1 MAAIINS
8 NNNNNNME
16 MMIEY
21 FRKFNRRNEDNSAI
35 IYKFDLITES
45 IIQLNDNE
53 QQQQQR
59 QRGGGGGGGGGE
71 GEGEEV
77 KRGMITEWEQFI
89 NSKLTEDN
97 ECKYVLYKFRYMSAT
112 DKIERSKLIFILW
125 SPSSAPRKQK
135 MMSAFFA
142 HSFLDRI
149 GATSAVSCQIQASS
163 LDSLDYH
170 DVLEKLSRT
179 LSVK

>member
-8 NNNNNNME
+8 NNNNNNNMA

-21 FRKFNRRNEDNSAI
+21 FRKFNRRNQDNSAI

-53 QQQQQR
+53 QQQQR
-59 QRGGGGGGGGGE
+59 QRGE

>member
-8 NNNNNNME
+8 NNNNNNNMA

-53 QQQQQR
+53 QQQQR
-59 QRGGGGGGGGGE
+59 QRGE

>member
-8 NNNNNNME
+8 NNNNNNNNMA

-21 FRKFNRRNEDNSAI
+21 FRKFNRRNQDNSAI

-59 QRGGGGGGGGGE
+59 QRGE

>member
-8 NNNNNNME
+8 NNNNNNNMA

-21 FRKFNRRNEDNSAI
+21 FRKFNRRNQDNSAI

-53 QQQQQR
+53 QQQQR
-59 QRGGGGGGGGGE
+59 QRGGGE

>member
-53 QQQQQR
+53 QQQQR
-59 QRGGGGGGGGGE
+59 QRGE